1 MSQFKAFLPDRQQQ
15 KGAPAP
21 QHITSVYVTS
31 CPRPRRG
38 ERARTCGMPISFIQL
53 HNRCTERLANKLD
66 GGLLQYPYDISLFS
80 LALNTWTF
88 NSFIITINS
97 PLPNYSNRFEDH
109 VRQNLFHSKHPAAA
123 QSVILLMHNIQ

>member
-1 MSQFKAFLPDRQQQ
+1 MSQFKAFLPDGQQQ

-21 QHITSVYVTS
+21 QHIASVYVTS

-97 PLPNYSNRFEDH
+97 PCPIILTDLRIMLGRIYSI
-109 VRQNLFHSKHPAAA
+109 S
-123 QSVILLMHNIQ
+123 SIQQPRKA